1 MVTVIYNPRAGRG
14 RAIARAVEV
23 LQRWA
28 GKVEVLETR
37 GRGSATELARTARA
51 DLVLACGGDGTVN
64 EVINGVAGS
73 EKVVGV
79 LPAGTANVL
88 AAELGIPLDPVRA
101 AEKLPEM
108 TARRV
113 GLGRVRCQ
121 GLEGIEERYFAVVCG
136 AGLDAELMA
145 GAEEVGK
152 KRWGM
157 LAYWLAGLRLLGRRW
172 ELVRVD
178 GRECT
183 VALACRVPRIGGG
196 LRVARESHLRDEDME
211 VVLYPSR
218 SAWRYVGYV
227 LESVVGRTQPVLVTR
242 RVEMTGEGRV
252 QADGEVVGRLPAVV
266 EVAPEAVTLLG
277 TW

>member
-14 RAIARAVEV
+14 RAIAEAVEA

-28 GKVEVLETR
+28 GQVEVLETR
-37 GRGSATELARTARA
+37 GRGSATELARAA
-51 DLVLACGGDGTVN
+51 KGDLVLACGGDGTVN

-88 AAELGIPLDPVRA
+88 AVELGIPLDLVRA
-101 AEKLPEM
+101 AEKAPEM

-113 GLGRVRCQ
+113 ALGRVRCQ
-121 GLEGIEERYFAVVCG
+121 GVEERYFVLVCG

-145 GAEEVGK
+145 GAEELGK

-172 ELVRVD
+172 ETLRVD

-183 VALACRVPRIGGG
+183 VALACRVQRIGGG

-211 VVLYPSR
+211 VVLFPSL

-227 LESVVGRTQPVLVTR
+227 LESVVGRTQPGVVTR

-266 EVAPEAVTLLG
+266 EVTPEAVTLLG